1 MFNANRRRQPSI
13 LLIISITSD
22 LPARAPRQVSMLSNL
37 CSRRLIKALPA
48 SSTHLQGP
56 FVPLTH
62 LFSQES
68 ASSLSQIAN
77 FATKNKT
84 AAGRTKTNNMPKSSK
99 KKRSRAD
106 VAASAPYSAISAIA
120 NKNGGNRARD
130 SSSSSNLIAPN
141 TNLGQ
146 HFLKNPAVVTAI
158 VAKAA
163 IKPTDVVLEIGPGT
177 GNMTVPLL
185 EQCKSLVAIEYDT
198 RMVREVLK
206 RVEGSTHDHKLRVI
220 QGDAIKTAFPFFD
233 VCVANVPYQISSP
246 LVFKLLSHRPMFRCA
261 VMMFQEEFALRL
273 TAKPGEALYCRLS
286 VNTQLLAK
294 VDQLMKV
301 GRNNFR
307 PPPKVESRVV
317 RIELRNPP
325 PPVDFT
331 EWDGMVRLLF
341 NRKNKTLRAG
351 LMVKTTIKM
360 LEENRRTHASLRGGD
375 GADDMK
381 DVDMERGIV
390 EIIEEVVGK
399 GSKWDGKRAAK
410 LDLDDFL
417 TLLAEFN
424 KRGVH
429 FA

>member
-1 MFNANRRRQPSI
+1 MPKNIGKRARPSG
-13 LLIISITSD
+13 
-22 LPARAPRQVSMLSNL
+22 
-37 CSRRLIKALPA
+37 A
-48 SSTHLQGP
+48 SS
-56 FVPLTH
+56 
-62 LFSQES
+62 
-68 ASSLSQIAN
+68 SS
-77 FATKNKT
+77 
-84 AAGRTKTNNMPKSSK
+84 
-99 KKRSRAD
+99 
-106 VAASAPYSAISAIA
+106 AASAPYSLASRNAST
-120 NKNGGNRARD
+120 
-130 SSSSSNLIAPN
+130 SSSAKSSGQSASSAASANLIAPN
-141 TNLGQ
+141 TSLGQ

-163 IKPTDVVLEIGPGT
+163 IKPTDTVLEIGPGT

-185 EQCKSLVAIEYDT
+185 AQSKNVIAIEYDT
-198 RMVREVLK
+198 RMIREVLK
-206 RVEGSTHDHKLRVI
+206 RVEGTNDERKLQVV
-220 QGDAIKTAFPFFD
+220 QGDAIKTRFPFFD
-233 VCVANVPYQISSP
+233 VCVANVPYQISSA

-273 TAKPGEALYCRLS
+273 TARPGEALYCRLS

-325 PPVDFT
+325 PPVNFT

-341 NRKNKTLRAG
+341 NRKNKTLRSV
-351 LMVKTTIKM
+351 LLTKPTIKLLNENM
-360 LEENRRTHASLRGGD
+360 RTQRALNNNNKHNNNNHQGNSNSMMEVEYVEDVEEKN
-375 GADDMK
+375 AD
-381 DVDMERGIV
+381 V
-390 EIIEEVVGK
+390 IIEEVVAMEQWK
-399 GSKWDGKRAAK
+399 DKRASK

-417 TLLAEFN
+417 ALLAEFN

>member
-1 MFNANRRRQPSI
+1 MAKTKHPRRSDPS
-13 LLIISITSD
+13 
-22 LPARAPRQVSMLSNL
+22 A
-37 CSRRLIKALPA
+37 A
-48 SSTHLQGP
+48 SS
-56 FVPLTH
+56 
-62 LFSQES
+62 
-68 ASSLSQIAN
+68 
-77 FATKNKT
+77 
-84 AAGRTKTNNMPKSSK
+84 
-99 KKRSRAD
+99 
-106 VAASAPYSAISAIA
+106 SAPYSLAA
-120 NKNGGNRARD
+120 RAAAQT
-130 SSSSSNLIAPN
+130 SSSSTRKNAPRSAASSNLIAPN
-141 TNLGQ
+141 TSLGQ

-163 IKPTDVVLEIGPGT
+163 IKPTDSVLEIGPGT

-185 EQCKSLVAIEYDT
+185 QQSKHVIAIEFDT

-206 RVEGSTHDHKLRVI
+206 RVEGTSEERKLKII
-220 QGDAIKTAFPFFD
+220 QGDAIKTRFPFFD
-233 VCVANVPYQISSP
+233 VCVANVPYQISSA

-273 TAKPGEALYCRLS
+273 SARPGEALYCRLS

-325 PPVDFT
+325 PPVNFT
-331 EWDGMVRLLF
+331 EWDGMIRLLF
-341 NRKNKTLRAG
+341 NRKNKTLRAV
-351 LMVKTTIKM
+351 LLTKSTIKLLDENIRTQRALNGNNNSM
-360 LEENRRTHASLRGGD
+360 TDYEEKMA
-375 GADDMK
+375 
-381 DVDMERGIV
+381 EQ
-390 EIIEEVVGK
+390 IIEEVVAMEQWK
-399 GSKWDGKRAAK
+399 GKRASK

-417 TLLAEFN
+417 ALLAEFN